1 MLYWRGR
8 WKKIIA
14 LKSSEHKGNRKRR
27 MRKRKN
33 KASIDEISPGLLIK
47 QKEGEKN
54 AAKKPKKTNKS
65 KRKTKVKV
73 EIKTEIKLPKPP
85 KKKKLKQ

>member
-14 LKSSEHKGNRKRR
+14 LKSSEYKGNRKRR

-47 QKEGEKN
+47 QKEGKKMQQKNQKNQTKAKEKQ
-54 AAKKPKKTNKS
+54 K
-65 KRKTKVKV
+65 
-73 EIKTEIKLPKPP
+73 
-85 KKKKLKQ
+85 

>member
-14 LKSSEHKGNRKRR
+14 LKSSEYKGNRKRR

-47 QKEGEKN
+47 QKEGKKMQQKKQTKQTKAKEKQ
-54 AAKKPKKTNKS
+54 K
-65 KRKTKVKV
+65 
-73 EIKTEIKLPKPP
+73 
-85 KKKKLKQ
+85 